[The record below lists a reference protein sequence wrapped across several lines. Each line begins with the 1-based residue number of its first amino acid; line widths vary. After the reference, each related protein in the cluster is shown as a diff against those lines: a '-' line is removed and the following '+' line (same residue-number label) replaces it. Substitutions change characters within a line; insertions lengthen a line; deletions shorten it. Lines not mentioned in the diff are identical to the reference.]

1 MVFGLWSKYKDQ
13 RPKTEDPMP
22 NLISRIVDPRYPA
35 TAVGLEKGVA
45 SVVHLERIK
54 GAACKLRRAA
64 TFNIAESLIRPG
76 FDTVNIED
84 AGQLAAILKELA
96 TSAGLLRQKR
106 WSLSLPEATTRTLV
120 LTMESQPQSNAE
132 LQDVLKWKVER
143 GFGAPIEELSI
154 SKERLQKDSH
164 GRDRYLVIAVRK
176 SVLAEYES
184 LLESLGWRAGLI
196 LPRHLGEAQWL
207 VRNGSAGD
215 SLMLS
220 GSSQGFTGVIFRDK
234 HPLIVRTVTCTEEE
248 FEDEFYRLLLF
259 YRDRSAP
266 EGVSQGPGL
275 TRLMVIGEGITK
287 LRAGEIVNETT
298 GGDLRPLEAED
309 LGLQL
314 PSRDFSFDSIAAPAG
329 LATLSW

>member
-1 MVFGLWSKYKDQ
+1 
-13 RPKTEDPMP
+13 MP
-22 NLISRIVDPRYPA
+22 NLLSRIVDPRYPA
-35 TAVGLEKGVA
+35 TAIGLEKGVA

-54 GAACKLRRAA
+54 GATCKLRRAA
-64 TFNIAESLIRPG
+64 TFNIAESLVRPG
-76 FDTVNIED
+76 FDETNIEQPNQLV
-84 AGQLAAILKELA
+84 GVLNELAA
-96 TSAGLLRQKR
+96 SAGLLKQKR
-106 WSLSLPEATTRTLV
+106 WSMSLPEATTRTLV
-120 LTMESQPQSNAE
+120 LILESPAQSAAE

-154 SKERLQKDSH
+154 SRERLQKDSQ

-176 SVLAEYES
+176 SVLAEYEAV
-184 LLESLGWRAGLI
+184 LEALGWRAGLI

-207 VRNGSAGD
+207 VRNGSTGD
-215 SLMLS
+215 SLLLS
-220 GSSQGFTGVIFRDK
+220 GSSQGFTGVISRDK
-234 HPLIVRTVTCTEEE
+234 HPLIVRTVTCTEDE

-259 YRDRSAP
+259 YRDRTTP
-266 EGVSQGPGL
+266 EGAGGHTL
-275 TRLMVIGEGITK
+275 ARLMVIGEGITK
-287 LRAGEIVNETT
+287 QRAGEIVNETT

>member
-1 MVFGLWSKYKDQ
+1 MANLLS
-13 RPKTEDPMP
+13 RLIDPW
-22 NLISRIVDPRYPA
+22 YPA
-35 TAVGLEKGVA
+35 TALGLEEGIA
-45 SVVHLERIK
+45 SVVQLERAR
-54 GAACKLRRAA
+54 GSACKLRRAA
-64 TFNIAESLIRPG
+64 SFNIDESLVRPN
-76 FDTVNIED
+76 FDEQNI
-84 AGQLAAILKELA
+84 ANGAQLAAVVKDLA

-120 LTMESQPQSNAE
+120 LTMESQSQSAAE
-132 LQDVLKWKVER
+132 AQEVLRWKIER
-143 GFGAPIEELSI
+143 GFGATLEELSI
-154 SKERLQKDSH
+154 SKERLQKDTQ

-176 SVLAEYES
+176 AILAEYEAV
-184 LLESLGWRAGLI
+184 LDTLGWRAGLI

-207 VRNGSAGD
+207 VRNGAAGD
-215 SLMLS
+215 SLLLS

-234 HPLIVRTVTCTEEE
+234 HPLIVRTVECHEDE

-266 EGVSQGPGL
+266 DMAQGPGL
-275 TRLMVIGEGITK
+275 ARLMVVGEGITRQ
-287 LRAGEIVNETT
+287 RAQEIVNETT